1 MIYTDLTIHAHDK
14 TINSGWIEISKGK
27 IKSYGSGKK
36 RGVSLKGMHIV
47 PGFIDVHFHGS
58 FGIDVMSANQLDLE
72 KLSSNLLMHG
82 VTSYLAT
89 TLTDSIPELNKSLT
103 RLSNYIS
110 TQTNEYSQM
119 VGIHLEGPF
128 ISPKY
133 PGAQDKKYIIKPNL
147 AKFKSLNKIAKNNIK
162 YVTFAPELDN
172 GEFVKYLASNKIV
185 ASAGHSAASMQ
196 QIDLSI
202 KNGLTNITHFNNAHS
217 PFHHRNLG
225 ILNAGFEYDKL
236 NVELIVDKLHVH
248 PSVVKLVSKIKT
260 PDRILLIT
268 DACMATQLKDGKYKL
283 GSQAVI
289 KTKDSIRLLDGTL
302 AASLLTMN
310 VAFKNMFEISKRSLS
325 EIILMASTN
334 QAKLLNLKDRGMIK
348 NGLRA
353 DLVIVNDKLEV
364 VMTLLNGKIVY
375 EKNKSKKEDK

>member
-1 MIYTDLTIHAHDK
+1 MIFTNLTIYAHDK
-14 TINSGWIEISKGK
+14 TIINGWIEVSNGK
-27 IKSYGSGKK
+27 IKNYGSGNKS
-36 RGVSLKGMHIV
+36 GISLKGMNVV

-58 FGIDVMSANQLDLE
+58 FGIDVMNAEQSE
-72 KLSSNLLMHG
+72 FKKLSSSLLKYG

-89 TLTDSIPELNKSLT
+89 TLTDSLPALNKALT
-103 RLSNYIS
+103 RLAKYIS
-110 TQTNEYSQM
+110 TQSNEFAQM

-133 PGAQDKKYIIKPNL
+133 PGAQDQKYIIKPSL
-147 AKFKSLNKIAKNNIK
+147 AKFKALNKSAKNNIK

-196 QIDLSI
+196 QMESSM

-217 PFHHRNLG
+217 PFHHRSLG

-248 PSVVKLVSKIKT
+248 PSVVKLVSKVKT

-268 DACMATQLKDGKYKL
+268 DACMATQLKDGKYRL

-289 KTKDSIRLLDGTL
+289 KAKDSIRLLDGTL

-310 VAFKNMFEISKRSLS
+310 QAFKNMFEISKRNLS
-325 EIILMASTN
+325 DVVLMAATN
-334 QAKLLNLKDRGMIK
+334 QAKLLRLTDRGMIK
-348 NGLRA
+348 KGLRA

-364 VMTLLNGKIVY
+364 EMTLLNGKIVY
-375 EKNKSKKEDK
+375 EKNKIKKEDK

>member
-1 MIYTDLTIHAHDK
+1 MILTDLTIHSHDK
-14 TINSGWIEISKGK
+14 TINNGWIEVSNGK

-36 RGVSLKGMHIV
+36 NGISLKGMHVV

-58 FGIDVMSANQLDLE
+58 FGIDVMSADELDLK
-72 KLSSNLLMHG
+72 KLSSNLLKYG

-89 TLTDSIPELNKSLT
+89 TLTDSLPVLNKALS
-103 RLSNYIS
+103 RLSNYIL
-110 TQTNEYSQM
+110 TQTNDYAQM

-133 PGAQDKKYIIKPNL
+133 PGAQDQKYIIKPNL
-147 AKFKSLNKIAKNNIK
+147 AKFKALNKSAKKNIK

-196 QIDLSI
+196 QMEVSM
-202 KNGLTNITHFNNAHS
+202 KYGLTNITHFNNAHS

-236 NVELIVDKLHVH
+236 NVELIVDNLHVH

-260 PDRILLIT
+260 PNRILLIT
-268 DACMATQLKDGKYKL
+268 DACMATQLKDGKYRL
-283 GSQAVI
+283 GSQSVV
-289 KTKDSIRLLDGTL
+289 KSKDSIRLQDGTL

-325 EIILMASTN
+325 EVVLMASTN
-334 QAKLLNLKDRGMIK
+334 QAKLLNLTDRGMIK
-348 NGLRA
+348 KGLRA

-375 EKNKSKKEDK
+375 EKNNLKKEDK

>member
-1 MIYTDLTIHAHDK
+1 MILTDLTIHSHDK
-14 TINSGWIEISKGK
+14 TINNGWIEVSNGK

-36 RGVSLKGMHIV
+36 NGISLKGMHVV

-58 FGIDVMSANQLDLE
+58 FGIDVMSADELDLK
-72 KLSSNLLMHG
+72 KLSSNLLKHG

-89 TLTDSIPELNKSLT
+89 TLTDSLPVLNKALT
-103 RLSNYIS
+103 RLSKYIS
-110 TQTNEYSQM
+110 TQTNEYAQM

-133 PGAQDKKYIIKPNL
+133 PGAQDQKYIIKPNL
-147 AKFKSLNKIAKNNIK
+147 AKFKALNKSAKNNIK

-196 QIDLSI
+196 QMEASI

-260 PDRILLIT
+260 TDRILLIT
-268 DACMATQLKDGKYKL
+268 DACMATQLKDGKYRL
-283 GSQAVI
+283 GSQAVV
-289 KTKDSIRLLDGTL
+289 KSKDSIRLLDGTL

-310 VAFKNMFEISKRSLS
+310 IAFKNMFEISKRSLS
-325 EIILMASTN
+325 EVVLMASTN
-334 QAKLLNLKDRGMIK
+334 QAKLLNLTDRGMIK
-348 NGLRA
+348 KGLRA

-375 EKNKSKKEDK
+375 EKNNLKKEDK

>member
-1 MIYTDLTIHAHDK
+1 MIFTNLTIYAHDK
-14 TINSGWIEISKGK
+14 TIINGWIEVSNGK
-27 IKSYGSGKK
+27 IKNYGSGNKS
-36 RGVSLKGMHIV
+36 GISLKGMNVV

-58 FGIDVMSANQLDLE
+58 FGIDVMNAEQSE
-72 KLSSNLLMHG
+72 FKKLSSSLLKYG

-89 TLTDSIPELNKSLT
+89 TLTDSLPALNKALT
-103 RLSNYIS
+103 RLAKYIS
-110 TQTNEYSQM
+110 TQSNEFAQM

-133 PGAQDKKYIIKPNL
+133 PGAQDQKYIIKPSL
-147 AKFKSLNKIAKNNIK
+147 AKFKALSKSAKNNIK

-196 QIDLSI
+196 QMESSM

-248 PSVVKLVSKIKT
+248 PSVVKLVSKVKT

-268 DACMATQLKDGKYKL
+268 DACMATQLKDGKYRL

-289 KTKDSIRLLDGTL
+289 KAKDSIRLLDGTL

-310 VAFKNMFEISKRSLS
+310 QAFKNMFEISKRNLS
-325 EIILMASTN
+325 DVVLMAATN
-334 QAKLLNLKDRGMIK
+334 QAKLLGLTDRGMIK
-348 NGLRA
+348 KGLRA

-364 VMTLLNGKIVY
+364 EMTLLNGKIVY
-375 EKNKSKKEDK
+375 EKNKIKKEDK

>member
-1 MIYTDLTIHAHDK
+1 
-14 TINSGWIEISKGK
+14 
-27 IKSYGSGKK
+27 
-36 RGVSLKGMHIV
+36 
-47 PGFIDVHFHGS
+47 
-58 FGIDVMSANQLDLE
+58 
-72 KLSSNLLMHG
+72 
-82 VTSYLAT
+82 
-89 TLTDSIPELNKSLT
+89 
-103 RLSNYIS
+103 
-110 TQTNEYSQM
+110 M

-133 PGAQDKKYIIKPNL
+133 PGAQDQKFIIKPSL
-147 AKFKSLNKIAKNNIK
+147 TKFKALNKMANNYIK

-196 QIDLSI
+196 QMEASM
-202 KNGLTNITHFNNAHS
+202 KYGLTNITHFNNAHS

-225 ILNAGFEYDKL
+225 ISNAGFEYDKL

-248 PSVVKLVSKIKT
+248 PSVVKLVSKVKT

-268 DACMATQLKDGKYKL
+268 DACMATQLKDGKYRL

-289 KTKDSIRLLDGTL
+289 KAKDSIRLLDGTL

-310 VAFKNMFEISKRSLS
+310 VAFKNMFEISKRNLA
-325 EIILMASTN
+325 EVVLMASTN
-334 QAKLLNLKDRGMIK
+334 QAKLLGLTDRGMIK
-348 NGLRA
+348 KGLRA

-364 VMTLLNGKIVY
+364 DMTLLNGKIVY
-375 EKNKSKKEDK
+375 EKNNLKKEDK

>member
-1 MIYTDLTIHAHDK
+1 MIFTNLTIYAHDK
-14 TINSGWIEISKGK
+14 TINNGWIEVSNGL
-27 IKSYGSGKK
+27 IKNYGSGNKS
-36 RGVSLKGMHIV
+36 GISLKGRHVV

-58 FGIDVMSANQLDLE
+58 FGIDVMSANQDELK
-72 KLSSNLLMHG
+72 KLSSNLLKYG

-89 TLTDSIPELNKSLT
+89 TLTDGLPQLNKA
-103 RLSNYIS
+103 LSQLANYITS
-110 TQTNEYSQM
+110 QTNDYAQM

-128 ISPKY
+128 ISAKY
-133 PGAQDKKYIIKPNL
+133 PGAQDQKYIIKPSL
-147 AKFKSLNKIAKNNIK
+147 DKFKALNKSAKNHIK

-196 QIDLSI
+196 QMEASM
-202 KNGLTNITHFNNAHS
+202 KYGLTNITHLNNAHS

-268 DACMATQLKDGKYKL
+268 DACMATELRDGKYKL

-289 KTKDSIRLLDGTL
+289 KANDSIRLLDGTL

-310 VAFKNMFEISKRSLS
+310 QAFKNMFEISKRRLS
-325 EIILMASTN
+325 EIVLMTSTN
-334 QAKLLNLKDRGMIK
+334 QAKLLGLTDRGLIK
-348 NGLRA
+348 KGLRA
-353 DLVIVNDKLEV
+353 DLVIINAKLEV
-364 VMTLLNGKIVY
+364 VMTILNGKIVF
-375 EKNKSKKEDK
+375 EKNKLKKEDK

>member
-1 MIYTDLTIHAHDK
+1 MILTDLTIHAYDR
-14 TINSGWIEISKGK
+14 TINNGWIEVSNGK
-27 IKSYGSGKK
+27 IKSYGNGKK
-36 RGVSLKGMHIV
+36 SGTSLKGMHVV

-58 FGIDVMSANQLDLE
+58 FGIDVMSADELGLK
-72 KLSSNLLMHG
+72 KLSSNLLKHG

-89 TLTDSIPELNKSLT
+89 TLTDGLPQLNKA
-103 RLSNYIS
+103 LSQLANYITS
-110 TQTNEYSQM
+110 QTNDYAQM

-133 PGAQDKKYIIKPNL
+133 PGAQDQKYIIKPSL
-147 AKFKSLNKIAKNNIK
+147 DKFKALNKSAKNQIK

-185 ASAGHSAASMQ
+185 VSAGHSAASMQ
-196 QIDLSI
+196 QMEASM
-202 KNGLTNITHFNNAHS
+202 KYGLTNITHFNNAHS

-225 ILNAGFEYDKL
+225 ILNAGFEFDKL

-268 DACMATQLKDGKYKL
+268 DACMATELRDGKYKL

-289 KTKDSIRLLDGTL
+289 KANDSIRLLDGTL

-310 VAFKNMFEISKRSLS
+310 QAFKNMFEISKRRLS
-325 EIILMASTN
+325 EIVLMTSTN
-334 QAKLLNLKDRGMIK
+334 QAKLLGLTDRGLIK
-348 NGLRA
+348 KGLRA
-353 DLVIVNDKLEV
+353 DLVIINAKLEV
-364 VMTLLNGKIVY
+364 VMTILNGKIVF
-375 EKNKSKKEDK
+375 EKNKLKKEDK

>member
-1 MIYTDLTIHAHDK
+1 MVFTDLTIYAHDK
-14 TINSGWIEISKGK
+14 TINNGWIEISNGK

-58 FGIDVMSANQLDLE
+58 FGIDLMSAEQSELK
-72 KLSSNLLMHG
+72 KLSSNLLKYG

-89 TLTDSIPELNKSLT
+89 TLTDSLPILNKALN
-103 RLSNYIS
+103 RLSKYI
-110 TQTNEYSQM
+110 TNQTNEYSQM

-133 PGAQDKKYIIKPNL
+133 PGAQDQKYIIKPNL
-147 AKFKSLNKIAKNNIK
+147 AKFKSLNKIAKNKIK

-289 KTKDSIRLLDGTL
+289 KTKDSVRLLDGTL

-310 VAFKNMFEISKRSLS
+310 VAFKNMFELSKRSLS
-325 EIILMASTN
+325 EIVLMASTN

-375 EKNKSKKEDK
+375 EKDKLKKEDK

>member
-1 MIYTDLTIHAHDK
+1 MIFTNVTIYAYDR
-14 TINSGWIEISKGK
+14 TINNGWIEVSNGK
-27 IKSYGSGKK
+27 IKDYGSGNKS
-36 RGVSLKGMHIV
+36 GISLKGRHVV

-58 FGIDVMSANQLDLE
+58 FGIDVMSADQSE
-72 KLSSNLLMHG
+72 FKKLSSNLLKYG

-89 TLTDSIPELNKSLT
+89 TLTDSLTVLNKALS
-103 RLSNYIS
+103 RLSKYIS
-110 TQTNEYSQM
+110 TQSSEQSQM

-133 PGAQDKKYIIKPNL
+133 PGAQDQKFIIKPSL
-147 AKFKSLNKIAKNNIK
+147 TKFKTLNKIANNQIK

-196 QIDLSI
+196 QMESSM
-202 KNGLTNITHFNNAHS
+202 KNGLKNITHFNNAHS

-268 DACMATQLKDGKYKL
+268 DACMATQLKDGKYRL

-289 KTKDSIRLLDGTL
+289 KSKDSIRLLDGTL

-310 VAFKNMFEISKRSLS
+310 VAFKNMFEISKRNLAD
-325 EIILMASTN
+325 IVLMTSTN
-334 QAKLLNLKDRGMIK
+334 QAKLLGLTDRGMIK
-348 NGLRA
+348 KGLRA
-353 DLVIVNDKLEV
+353 DLVIINDKLEV
-364 VMTLLNGKIVY
+364 DMTLVNGKIVY
-375 EKNKSKKEDK
+375 EKNNLKKEEK

>member
-1 MIYTDLTIHAHDK
+1 MIFTNLTIYAHDK
-14 TINSGWIEISKGK
+14 TIINGWIEVSNGL
-27 IKSYGSGKK
+27 IKNYGSGNKS
-36 RGVSLKGMHIV
+36 GISLKGMNVV

-58 FGIDVMSANQLDLE
+58 FGIDVMNAEQSE
-72 KLSSNLLMHG
+72 FKKLSSSLLKYG

-89 TLTDSIPELNKSLT
+89 TLTDSLPALTKALT
-103 RLSNYIS
+103 RLAKYIS
-110 TQTNEYSQM
+110 TQSNEFAQM

-133 PGAQDKKYIIKPNL
+133 PGAQDQKYIIKPNL
-147 AKFKSLNKIAKNNIK
+147 AKFKALNKSSKNNIK
-162 YVTFAPELDN
+162 YVTFAPELDS

-196 QIDLSI
+196 QMESSM
-202 KNGLTNITHFNNAHS
+202 KNGLTNITHLNNAHS

-268 DACMATQLKDGKYKL
+268 DACMATQLKDGKYRL

-289 KTKDSIRLLDGTL
+289 KAKDSIRLLDGTL

-310 VAFKNMFEISKRSLS
+310 QAFKNMFEISKRRLS
-325 EIILMASTN
+325 EIVLMTSTN
-334 QAKLLNLKDRGMIK
+334 QAKLLGLADRGLIK
-348 NGLRA
+348 KGLRA
-353 DLVIVNDKLEV
+353 DLVIVNAKLEV
-364 VMTLLNGKIVY
+364 VMTILNGKIVF
-375 EKNKSKKEDK
+375 EKNKLKKEDK

>member
-1 MIYTDLTIHAHDK
+1 MILKDVIIHAHDK
-14 TINSGWIEISKGK
+14 TINNGWIEISNGK

-36 RGVSLKGMHIV
+36 SGLSLKGLSII

-58 FGIDVMSANQLDLE
+58 FGIDVMSADQAELK
-72 KLSSNLLMHG
+72 KLSSNLLKHG

-89 TLTDSIPELNKSLT
+89 TLTDSLPVLNKALN
-103 RLSNYIS
+103 RLSKYIS
-110 TQTNEYSQM
+110 TQTSEYSQM

-133 PGAQDKKYIIKPNL
+133 PGAQDQKYIIKPNL
-147 AKFKSLNKIAKNNIK
+147 AKFKALIKSANNNIK
-162 YVTFAPELDN
+162 YVTFAPELDS

-196 QIDLSI
+196 QIESSV

-268 DACMATQLKDGKYKL
+268 DACMATELKNGKYRL
-283 GSQAVI
+283 GSQPVV
-289 KTKDSIRLLDGTL
+289 KSKDSIRLMDGTL

-310 VAFKNMFEISKRSLS
+310 IAFKNMFEISKRSLS
-325 EIILMASTN
+325 EVVLMASTN

-348 NGLRA
+348 RGLRA